1 MKHDLENSGVWTP
14 SKLVDALNRSIVS
27 QHTAKKII
35 AQAIRN
41 KYRMR
46 KVESGDLRDSMRPS
60 NILVHG
66 RSGSGKTEIFR
77 LIAKLYNAPFIRV
90 EATRYTEVGYHGDDI
105 TNIIVDLY
113 KKSKSRSFYLPLLL
127 FGD

>member
-1 MKHDLENSGVWTP
+1 VKHDLENSGVWTP

-27 QHTAKKII
+27 QHKAKKII

>member
-1 MKHDLENSGVWTP
+1 M
-14 SKLVDALNRSIVS
+14 DALNRSIVS
-27 QHTAKKII
+27 QQKAKKII

-46 KVESGDLRDSMRPS
+46 KVEGGDLRDAMRPS

-105 TNIIVDLY
+105 TIIIVDRY
-113 KKSKSRSFYLPLLL
+113 KKSRLNSITLLSFICHLVKLSKI
-127 FGD
+127 FI

>member
-1 MKHDLENSGVWTP
+1 
-14 SKLVDALNRSIVS
+14 
-27 QHTAKKII
+27 
-35 AQAIRN
+35 
-41 KYRMR
+41 MR
-46 KVESGDLRDSMRPS
+46 KVESGDLRDAMRPS

-113 KKSKSRSFYLPLLL
+113 KKSKSTEFLASRLIFCKLVI
-127 FGD
+127 

>member
-1 MKHDLENSGVWTP
+1 VKHDLENSGVWTP

-27 QHTAKKII
+27 QYKAKKII

>member
-1 MKHDLENSGVWTP
+1 
-14 SKLVDALNRSIVS
+14 VDALNRSIVS
-27 QHTAKKII
+27 QHKAKKII

>member
-27 QHTAKKII
+27 QHKAKKII